1 MKNEK
6 ILTDEKSVWSSKD
19 EWMIAGLQRIQ
30 EEKLFKNRKFHK
42 AENDP
47 RFDKVRTDA
56 SKDKKLN
63 KESFLFFNDLGV
75 DIYLVNGSEMRRN
88 FDIDWMGGHGYC
100 MEAGMNAGIPK
111 NEIWLDRTFKGDDL
125 LSILQHE
132 LVERNLM
139 KNHGFT
145 YIQAHTIA
153 DYVER
158 KFRNGENKKVVN
170 PDPRPLEEPDE
181 IIKIKINFPRGG
193 VTGVNM
199 EKF

>member
-1 MKNEK
+1 MKANK
-6 ILTDEKSVWSSKD
+6 TLIDESSVWSSKD
-19 EWMIAGLQRIQ
+19 EWMIAESQRIQ
-30 EEKLFKNRKFHK
+30 EEKFFKNKKFHK

-47 RFDKVRTDA
+47 KFEKVRIDA
-56 SKDKKLN
+56 STDKKLN
-63 KESFLFFNDLGV
+63 KELSAISKDLGIDV
-75 DIYLVNGSEMRRN
+75 YLVNGYEMRRN

-111 NEIWLDRTFKGDDL
+111 NEIWLDRTFHGNDL

-145 YIQAHTIA
+145 YTQAHTIA
-153 DYVER
+153 DFVER
-158 KFRNGENKKVVN
+158 KFRNSENKKVVN

-181 IIKIKINFPRGG
+181 IIKITINLPRGG
-193 VTGVNM
+193 VTAVNK